1 MHNYHIMSNIKKCP
15 QPSFSCN
22 ASDYNFKGRPKKDNS
37 KKGDIFVNCRHCGE
51 YIRGDFR
58 SNLDGR
64 YCQDCL

>member
-15 QPSFSCN
+15 QLSFSCN
-22 ASDYNFKGRPKKDNS
+22 TSDYNFKGRPKKDNS
-37 KKGDIFVNCRHCGE
+37 KKGDIFVNCRSCGE

>member
-1 MHNYHIMSNIKKCP
+1 MSIEKIINETIPLNDIKEGNKP
-15 QPSFSCN
+15 
-22 ASDYNFKGRPKKDNS
+22 KKPKKDNS
-37 KKGDIFVNCRHCGE
+37 KKGDIFVNCRCCGE